1 MAHQMDEPSLS
12 GFLLELYKLTGRG
25 PSPEFSRHALDLLQN
40 TLPFDS
46 ALWGT
51 FTGTSDGPQPHWRYL
66 HGLPPQMMEEYEQ
79 VKQYDVLNQ
88 QAVAHCGRTI
98 NIGLADAG
106 LVAHPAIVA
115 HARRWGMEHTL
126 ATMLLESPL
135 NLYTAVCLYRSDPGR
150 PFSETERQFE
160 EAIVPHLVQAW
171 HLNAVQFLD
180 MPASPASGLPRA
192 RAIVD
197 RYGVLYNVEP
207 GFAPLLQREVRDWEG
222 PRLPMHMVSALD
234 RKQAEHRS
242 RSLVMSIVREL
253 PDDMVLVSLRAR
265 AAIDALS
272 PREMMVAREFAS
284 GKTHKE
290 IAKLFGTSPTTVRT
304 QIQVIYTKL
313 DVRTKVDLV
322 REIQRSF

>member
-1 MAHQMDEPSLS
+1 MNEPSLS

-25 PSPEFSRHALDLLQN
+25 PSLEFSRHALELLQN
-40 TLPFDS
+40 MLPFDS
-46 ALWGT
+46 GLWGT

-66 HGLPPQMMEEYEQ
+66 HRLPAQMMAEYEH

-88 QAVAHCGRTI
+88 QAVANCGRTL
-98 NIGLADAG
+98 NVALTDAEPI
-106 LVAHPAIVA
+106 AHPAIVA

-135 NLYTAVCLYRSDPGR
+135 NLYTAVCLYRNDPGH
-150 PFSETERQFE
+150 PFSEAERQFN

-180 MPASPASGLPRA
+180 TPPSPTSGLARA

-207 GFAPLLQREVRDWEG
+207 AFASLLRREVRDWEG

-234 RKQAEHRS
+234 RKAPELRS
-242 RSLVMSIVREL
+242 PSLVMSIVREL
-253 PDDMVLVSLRAR
+253 PEEMFLISVRAR
-265 AAIDALS
+265 APIDALS
-272 PREMMVAREFAS
+272 PRELMVAREFAS

-304 QIQVIYTKL
+304 QIQIIYTKL
-313 DVRTKVDLV
+313 DVRTKIDLV
-322 REIQRSF
+322 HEIQRSF

>member
-1 MAHQMDEPSLS
+1 MNAPSLS

-25 PSPEFSRHALDLLQN
+25 PSLEFSRHALDLLQN
-40 TLPFDS
+40 VLPFDS
-46 ALWGT
+46 GLWGT

-66 HGLPPQMMEEYEQ
+66 HGLPAQMMEEYEQ
-79 VKQYDVLNQ
+79 VKQYDMLNQ

-98 NIGLADAG
+98 NISLADAG
-106 LVAHPAIVA
+106 GVAHPAIIA
-115 HARRWGMEHTL
+115 HARHWGMEHSL
-126 ATMLLESPL
+126 ATMLLETPL
-135 NLYTAVCLYRSDPGR
+135 NLYTAVCLYRNDPNH
-150 PFSETERQFE
+150 PFSEAERQFN
-160 EAIVPHLVQAW
+160 EAVVPHLVQAW

-180 MPASPASGLPRA
+180 TPASPISGLARA

-207 GFAPLLQREVRDWEG
+207 AFAPLLQREIRDWEG
-222 PRLPMHMVSALD
+222 PRLPMHMVAALD
-234 RKQAEHRS
+234 RREREHRS
-242 RSLVMSIVREL
+242 ASLVLSIVREL
-253 PDDMVLVSLRAR
+253 PDEMFLVSVRAR

-272 PREMMVAREFAS
+272 PRELMVAREFAS

-304 QIQVIYTKL
+304 QIQIIYTKL

>member
-1 MAHQMDEPSLS
+1 MNDASLS

-25 PSPEFSRHALDLLQN
+25 PSLEFSRHVFDLLQHV
-40 TLPFDS
+40 LPFDS
-46 ALWGT
+46 GLWGT

-66 HGLPPQMMEEYEQ
+66 HGLPAQMMEEYEQ
-79 VKQYDVLNQ
+79 VKQYDMLNQ

-98 NIGLADAG
+98 N
-106 LVAHPAIVA
+106 
-115 HARRWGMEHTL
+115 
-126 ATMLLESPL
+126 S
-135 NLYTAVCLYRSDPGR
+135 
-150 PFSETERQFE
+150 FSEAERQFN
-160 EAIVPHLVQAW
+160 EAIAPHLVQAW
-171 HLNAVQFLD
+171 HLNAIQFLD
-180 MPASPASGLPRA
+180 TPASPVAGLARA

-207 GFAPLLQREVRDWEG
+207 AFAPLIRRDIRDWEG
-222 PRLPMHMVSALD
+222 PRLPMHMVAALD
-234 RKQAEHRS
+234 RKEREHRS
-242 RSLVMSIVREL
+242 ASLVLSVVREL
-253 PDDMVLVSLRAR
+253 PDDMFLVSVRAR
-265 AAIDALS
+265 APIDALS
-272 PREMMVAREFAS
+272 PRELMVAREFAS